1 MTGRVQPWRLE
12 EASRRCLHG
21 CLRRGLMLA
30 TVSLAASLAGAH
42 DVIRTCNDLTGT
54 FTFASLILMVIALYR
69 HEQAG
74 RGSLNLWD
82 EALAFNAFALLA
94 HLVRQAVLV

>member
-1 MTGRVQPWRLE
+1 MAMLGRAD
-12 EASRRCLHG
+12 EASRRSVQG

-42 DVIRTCNDLTGT
+42 SFVRTCNDVSGT
-54 FTFASLILMVIALYR
+54 FTFASLILMIIAAHR

-74 RGSLNLWD
+74 RGSLNRWD
-82 EALAFNAFALLA
+82 EALAFNAVALLV
-94 HLVRQAVLV
+94 HLVRLSYH